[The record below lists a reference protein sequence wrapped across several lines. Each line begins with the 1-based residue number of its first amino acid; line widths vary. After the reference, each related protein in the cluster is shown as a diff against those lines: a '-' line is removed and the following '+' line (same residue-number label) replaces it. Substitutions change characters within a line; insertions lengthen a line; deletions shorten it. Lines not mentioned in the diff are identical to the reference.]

1 MWADDKQVHLH
12 HWARGQL
19 AQLPPSAKESPLA
32 AQSNSR
38 SRQRQM
44 VTTFLG
50 QCKVQWVGKE
60 SRAVRQQP
68 KWRKSLGGVY
78 Q

>member
-19 AQLPPSAKESPLA
+19 AQLPPSAKECPLA